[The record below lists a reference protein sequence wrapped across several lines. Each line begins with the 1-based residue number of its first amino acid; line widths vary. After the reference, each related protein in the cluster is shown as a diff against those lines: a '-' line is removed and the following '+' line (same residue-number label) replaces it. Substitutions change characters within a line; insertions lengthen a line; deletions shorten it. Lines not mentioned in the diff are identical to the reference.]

1 MCIRDSGCTLLLG
14 MTIGLVSGYLGGWID
29 QLIQAVVN
37 IFQGIPSAAFVVAI
51 LGLLGPGM
59 RSLLIAIVVSSWA
72 GFSRIAVSYTHLLQP
87 PCGQSTPAAH
97 SGLWTGQKLRP
108 WKPRPQGGEKEGI
121 CQQDIGRR
129 PSGQLRR
136 IAKQKRI
143 CGEKG
148 PVKLL

>member
-1 MCIRDSGCTLLLG
+1 MLHLTVAAPYRTFTGFHEMLQCLFYIELCDYSIARRPPSGNHREKCIFPLPG
-14 MTIGLVSGYLGGWID
+14 MT
-29 QLIQAVVN
+29 
-37 IFQGIPSAAFVVAI
+37 
-51 LGLLGPGM
+51 
-59 RSLLIAIVVSSWA
+59 
-72 GFSRIAVSYTHLLQP
+72 FSNTRHHTRHILQP